1 MAPTE
6 KPKKFT
12 GIDFKRRQQ
21 KMFFYLTTLCLQ
33 RFTSEDA
40 LEVPEGTSDKD
51 HFIIV
56 EIWKHSDFLC
66 RNYILSG
73 LQDDL
78 YNVYSGTKTSNKL
91 VVSQVKKLQ
100 VIIHDLLAEEDNKA
114 AERRSKG
121 NSTINGAHIV
131 EDDQNN
137 SKKRYK
143 KSNQPKKKFK
153 GKCFNCGKIGHK
165 SMDYCAPKKG
175 KKKDQSNM
183 LEFNKEYDD
192 LCAMLSEYNLVG
204 NPHEWW
210 MDSGATLHVC
220 ANKELFSLFA
230 PAQVEEMIYMVN
242 SAMDKVFQLVFTL
255 LEANVN
261 LNHIK
266 IDAGDDMESHVGFH
280 MKDEAERLIEEIELM
295 MNSVKNSKFYAEI
308 LLDLKQHKRIRNHLI
323 RLLGSHP
330 HVQVVIYGLGSIESN
345 YVSQFQL
352 AVLLQLKR
360 EFSNW
365 ISDIEIY
372 YLVMSPVDIIVF
384 KELGLEVL
392 TIDENCKRTAQRPI
406 MFYMPNPYN
415 YLIGNLLGANWSASC
430 LNQIFLLTNSLCD
443 TLGKLALVEGENLE
457 TMICLQR
464 ILQFTTEI
472 AIKTSEDKICSC
484 IPIHSSQVKL
494 NIYCIGTNGDQP
506 GRFGGVFQ
514 DHEGKWLARYKGNID
529 TEDDVTAGLVALRL
543 GMAAWKERKWKA
555 EKLIG
560 DSDNFML
567 VQNAN
572 GLPEPNENTKYIL
585 REILDL
591 LKFRICAVYHVYKET
606 NEDAR
611 NWALK
616 DKCPKRTK
624 CCFRENFM

>member
-1 MAPTE
+1 
-6 KPKKFT
+6 
-12 GIDFKRRQQ
+12 
-21 KMFFYLTTLCLQ
+21 
-33 RFTSEDA
+33 
-40 LEVPEGTSDKD
+40 
-51 HFIIV
+51 
-56 EIWKHSDFLC
+56 
-66 RNYILSG
+66 
-73 LQDDL
+73 
-78 YNVYSGTKTSNKL
+78 
-91 VVSQVKKLQ
+91 
-100 VIIHDLLAEEDNKA
+100 
-114 AERRSKG
+114 
-121 NSTINGAHIV
+121 
-131 EDDQNN
+131 
-137 SKKRYK
+137 
-143 KSNQPKKKFK
+143 
-153 GKCFNCGKIGHK
+153 
-165 SMDYCAPKKG
+165 
-175 KKKDQSNM
+175 
-183 LEFNKEYDD
+183 
-192 LCAMLSEYNLVG
+192 
-204 NPHEWW
+204 
-210 MDSGATLHVC
+210 
-220 ANKELFSLFA
+220 
-230 PAQVEEMIYMVN
+230 
-242 SAMDKVFQLVFTL
+242 
-255 LEANVN
+255 
-261 LNHIK
+261 
-266 IDAGDDMESHVGFH
+266 MESHVDFH
-280 MKDEAERLIEEIELM
+280 MKDETERLIEEIELM

-392 TIDENCKRTAQRPI
+392 TIGENCKRTAQRPI

-457 TMICLQR
+457 TMIRLQR

-472 AIKTSEDKICSC
+472 AIKTSDYKIFRCSC

-494 NIYCIGTNGDQP
+494 SIYGIGTNGDQP

-606 NEDAR
+606 NEAAR